1 MNANELK
8 RRTSDF
14 AHMCVKFA
22 LSLPK
27 TQLGN
32 HIRGQLIRSATS
44 VAANYRAA
52 CNAQSKLSFISKM
65 SIVVEEA
72 DESEFWLEFALEEG
86 IVNKVDAENYYM
98 KPIKS
103 LQFSL
108 QQDEHHNK
116 TKSQSKNHKSQI
128 TLHTSPIINRISHF
142 TNRQSHFTLHKSQI
156 PNVFSHSWSY
166 NHRRPCT
173 RVIQCA
179 SLGRGRNSCICC
191 G

>member
-86 IVNKVDAENYYM
+86 IVNKVDAEKLLYEAHQ
-98 KPIKS
+98 IAS
-103 LQFSL
+103 IFITARRTS
-108 QQDEHHNK
+108 QQK
-116 TKSQSKNHKSQI
+116 LKSQSRK
-128 TLHTSPIINRISHF
+128 P
-142 TNRQSHFTLHKSQI
+142 
-156 PNVFSHSWSY
+156 
-166 NHRRPCT
+166 
-173 RVIQCA
+173 
-179 SLGRGRNSCICC
+179 
-191 G
+191 